1 MFCARSPDATAQR
14 LDKPQAPLSDLELF
28 LTELNARPTSSTLS
42 GISQR
47 NSLGT
52 ETYSSKVPFSKI
64 SKGPVNITVEPS
76 GKAASM
82 PPSTRPVPPFP
93 RTRGAVVTEERSP
106 SRIVGQWGYPNR
118 RDANQ
123 DTYFCCR
130 RLGQVD

>member
-76 GKAASM
+76 GKVALENCG
-82 PPSTRPVPPFP
+82 PV
-93 RTRGAVVTEERSP
+93 
-106 SRIVGQWGYPNR
+106 GYPNR